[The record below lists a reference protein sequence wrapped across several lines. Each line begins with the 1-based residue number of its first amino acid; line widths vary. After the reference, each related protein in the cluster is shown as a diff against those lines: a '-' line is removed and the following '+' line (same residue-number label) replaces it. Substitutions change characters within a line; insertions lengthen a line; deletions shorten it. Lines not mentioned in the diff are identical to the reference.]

1 MKGVRTMARQWT
13 RRQFLWLAGGAVL
26 AAGGGLAYYERR
38 LMQRALATV
47 TGELDASYVRQ
58 IVAADNAHARTLMW
72 QAAAEQAGAAVE
84 LRRAGETA
92 VQSFPATSVPYA
104 DDGVSAYLQTAQLTD
119 LAPGQAYEYR
129 LRYGEDAAAWQPLTA
144 AGDDSF
150 AALVFPDSQSNDY
163 TDWRNLARQAY
174 ARFPEA
180 QFFIN
185 MGDLVDN
192 GEDHRQWEDWFE
204 AATPL
209 LTAIP
214 VAPIMGN
221 HETYNQQWKVRE
233 PLAYLQQFAVPEVAG
248 SSQQRSYYA
257 FDYGPAHFLVLNTQQ
272 DEMAP
277 YAPDILAEQQAWFA
291 AEMSRSTARW
301 NIVLMHK
308 DPLQYAFHHREGR
321 AEGFSDDGRAW
332 MPLFD
337 KYGVDLVLSAHLH
350 TYRNRGHIR
359 DFQRDERGPLYV
371 LTGVA
376 GNVRYPDLWQDHTL
390 DLIVAPQ
397 PEVDNYLTLKGD
409 THTLTLASYQPD
421 GAPIDEVTLR
431 KS

>member
-38 LMQRALATV
+38 LMQRALATA
-47 TGELDASYVRQ
+47 TGVLDASYVRQ

-150 AALVFPDSQSNDY
+150 
-163 TDWRNLARQAY
+163 
-174 ARFPEA
+174 
-180 QFFIN
+180 
-185 MGDLVDN
+185 
-192 GEDHRQWEDWFE
+192 
-204 AATPL
+204 
-209 LTAIP
+209 
-214 VAPIMGN
+214 
-221 HETYNQQWKVRE
+221 
-233 PLAYLQQFAVPEVAG
+233 
-248 SSQQRSYYA
+248 
-257 FDYGPAHFLVLNTQQ
+257 
-272 DEMAP
+272 
-277 YAPDILAEQQAWFA
+277 
-291 AEMSRSTARW
+291 
-301 NIVLMHK
+301 
-308 DPLQYAFHHREGR
+308 
-321 AEGFSDDGRAW
+321 
-332 MPLFD
+332 
-337 KYGVDLVLSAHLH
+337 DLVLSAHLH

>member
-1 MKGVRTMARQWT
+1 MATERKFT
-13 RRQFLWLAGGAVL
+13 RRQFLMLAGGAVL
-26 AAGGGLAYYERR
+26 ATGGGLAWYERR
-38 LMQRALATV
+38 LVQRVATTV
-47 TGELDASYVRQ
+47 LGELDAAYVRQ
-58 IVAADNAHARTLMW
+58 IVAADNARARTLMW
-72 QAAAEQAGAAVE
+72 QAASAQAGAGIE
-84 LRRAGETA
+84 LRRAGAET
-92 VQSFPATSVPYA
+92 VQSFPATSVPYS
-104 DDGVSAYLQTAQLTD
+104 DDGVSAYLQTAQLTG
-119 LAPGQAYEYR
+119 LTPGQTYEYR
-129 LRYGEDAAAWQPLTA
+129 LRAGHNATDWQPLQTA
-144 AGDDSF
+144 GTDKF

-192 GEDHRQWEDWFE
+192 GEDHRQWEDWFD
-204 AATPL
+204 AVSPL
-209 LTAIP
+209 LAGIP

-248 SSQQRSYYA
+248 ASQPRSYYA
-257 FDYGPAHFLVLNTQQ
+257 FDYGPAHFIVLNTQQ

-277 YAPDILAEQQAWFA
+277 YFPNLLAEQQAWFA
-291 AEMSRSTARW
+291 QEIQQSKARW
-301 NIVLMHK
+301 QIVLMHK
-308 DPLQYAFHHREGR
+308 DPLQYAFKHREGR
-321 AEGFSDDGRAW
+321 EEGFSDEGRAW
-332 MPLFD
+332 MPVFD

-359 DFQRDERGPLYV
+359 DFRRDERGPLYV

-376 GNVRYPDLWQDHTL
+376 GNVRYPDLWRDHSL
-390 DLIVAPQ
+390 DRVVAPQ

-409 THTLTLASYQPD
+409 TQTLTLASYQPD
-421 GAPIDEVTLR
+421 GTPIDEVTLR
-431 KS
+431 K